1 MRTKILAGNWKMNTS
16 ASEGLA
22 LFNEIRSGWNPGS
35 DGNIICIIA
44 PPSTH
49 LSMVNA
55 DLEKGIYTAG
65 QNCSDQD
72 NGAYTGEIS
81 TGMIKSVGADFVIIG
96 HSERRS
102 IFGEDN
108 NVLKL
113 KVDAAIRN
121 DLSPIYCCGEQ
132 QKEREEGGQEEVVR
146 TQLKEGLFHLSADD
160 FGKVV
165 VAYEPVWAI
174 GTGMTA
180 TPDQAQQ
187 MHSFIRATIEEN
199 YNKEVAMD
207 TSILYGGSCNP
218 TNANDLFSNEDVDG
232 GLIGGASL
240 KSVDFLQIAESLSNS
255 VL

>member
-1 MRTKILAGNWKMNTS
+1 MNTS

-22 LFNEIRSGWNPGS
+22 LFNEVRSGWNPDS
-35 DGNIICIIA
+35 DGILICIIA
-44 PPSTH
+44 PPATH
-49 LSMVNA
+49 LSLVSA
-55 DLEKGIYTAG
+55 EAEQGIYTAG

-81 TGMIKSVGADFVIIG
+81 AGMLKSVGADFVIIG

-102 IFGEDN
+102 IFGEAND
-108 NVLKL
+108 VLKL

-121 DLSPIYCCGEQ
+121 GLSPIYCCGEQ
-132 QKEREEGGQEEVVR
+132 RKEREEHRQEEVVR
-146 TQLKEGLFHLSADD
+146 TQLKEELFHLSAED

-174 GTGMTA
+174 GTGLTA
-180 TPDQAQQ
+180 TPAQAQQ
-187 MHSFIRATIEEN
+187 MHSFIRTAIEEN
-199 YNKEVAMD
+199 YDKEIAMD

-240 KSVDFLQIAESLSNS
+240 KSTDFLQIAKSLSNC